1 MNSRSNTIF
10 DERDLVNITWNNRI
24 NIFKLNGDINNLDN
38 IVITQNDID
47 NYAKKHALFLTFL
60 KRELITN
67 TFIFVG
73 YSFNDKIIL
82 SVLSDINACL
92 GDSANTHYAI
102 IKNEHTKEF
111 DMFINDL
118 YKRYHIQ
125 THLVEDYPEI
135 PVLFDQL
142 YENILKNNVF
152 ISGSFENLSSSE
164 NNFAYYLCKSL
175 GEKLIDANYNII
187 SGFGRN
193 IGYYISG
200 IVTQKLIK
208 SNVGNIEQRLI
219 LRPFA
224 HIMSNEEDSKFRKA
238 LIKMQVHLFFVW
250 TIHR

>member
-1 MNSRSNTIF
+1 MQ
-10 DERDLVNITWNNRI
+10 L
-24 NIFKLNGDINNLDN
+24 L
-38 IVITQNDID
+38 
-47 NYAKKHALFLTFL
+47 
-60 KRELITN
+60 
-67 TFIFVG
+67 
-73 YSFNDKIIL
+73 
-82 SVLSDINACL
+82 
-92 GDSANTHYAI
+92 
-102 IKNEHTKEF
+102 KNEHTKEF

-219 LRPFA
+219 LR
-224 HIMSNEEDSKFRKA
+224 
-238 LIKMQVHLFFVW
+238 
-250 TIHR
+250 TICTYYV

>member
-1 MNSRSNTIF
+1 M
-10 DERDLVNITWNNRI
+10 
-24 NIFKLNGDINNLDN
+24 
-38 IVITQNDID
+38 
-47 NYAKKHALFLTFL
+47 
-60 KRELITN
+60 ITN

-187 SGFGRN
+187 SG
-193 IGYYISG
+193 
-200 IVTQKLIK
+200 L
-208 SNVGNIEQRLI
+208 
-219 LRPFA
+219 
-224 HIMSNEEDSKFRKA
+224 EE
-238 LIKMQVHLFFVW
+238 I
-250 TIHR
+250 

>member
-1 MNSRSNTIF
+1 MRKNM
-10 DERDLVNITWNNRI
+10 L
-24 NIFKLNGDINNLDN
+24 
-38 IVITQNDID
+38 
-47 NYAKKHALFLTFL
+47 LFLTFL

-142 YENILKNNVF
+142 YENILK
-152 ISGSFENLSSSE
+152 IM
-164 NNFAYYLCKSL
+164 YLYLAVLK
-175 GEKLIDANYNII
+175 I
-187 SGFGRN
+187 
-193 IGYYISG
+193 
-200 IVTQKLIK
+200 
-208 SNVGNIEQRLI
+208 
-219 LRPFA
+219 
-224 HIMSNEEDSKFRKA
+224 
-238 LIKMQVHLFFVW
+238 
-250 TIHR
+250 